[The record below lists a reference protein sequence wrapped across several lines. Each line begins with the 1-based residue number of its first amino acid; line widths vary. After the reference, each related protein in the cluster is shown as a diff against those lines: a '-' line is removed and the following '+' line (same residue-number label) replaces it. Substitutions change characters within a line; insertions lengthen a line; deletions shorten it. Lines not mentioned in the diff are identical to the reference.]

1 MSGDSITIGN
11 VEVTAITDTVIE
23 ADPKRFFPAV
33 PVEAWDVHK
42 GRWPTSFSSDGSSL
56 RFHIGS
62 YAIRSD
68 GRTLLVDT
76 GIGPG
81 PIRAAGDAP
90 GMLVENLRANGI
102 EPEGVDQVVH
112 THLHRDHCGWNV
124 AHGQGAPRPTFSNAR
139 YVTQQADW
147 DFFTREENLANF
159 PYIEPQVLS
168 LHDMGRLDLMSGE
181 GALTSELTAL
191 PTRGHTPGHVS
202 VLISSAG
209 EHAVLLGDIAHHPAQ
224 YTEDSWNSFI
234 DVEPEFSLET
244 RRDMLRRIEADGL
257 VMIAGHFPHPGFG
270 QLVRVEGRRYWRAL

>member
-1 MSGDSITIGN
+1 MHRGCSSRTCGPTASSQREWIKSSIRICTGTI
-11 VEVTAITDTVIE
+11 
-23 ADPKRFFPAV
+23 
-33 PVEAWDVHK
+33 
-42 GRWPTSFSSDGSSL
+42 
-56 RFHIGS
+56 
-62 YAIRSD
+62 
-68 GRTLLVDT
+68 
-76 GIGPG
+76 
-81 PIRAAGDAP
+81 AAGTSRTA
-90 GMLVENLRANGI
+90 R
-102 EPEGVDQVVH
+102 
-112 THLHRDHCGWNV
+112 
-124 AHGQGAPRPTFSNAR
+124 GAPRPTFSNAR

-181 GALTSELTAL
+181 WALTSELTAL